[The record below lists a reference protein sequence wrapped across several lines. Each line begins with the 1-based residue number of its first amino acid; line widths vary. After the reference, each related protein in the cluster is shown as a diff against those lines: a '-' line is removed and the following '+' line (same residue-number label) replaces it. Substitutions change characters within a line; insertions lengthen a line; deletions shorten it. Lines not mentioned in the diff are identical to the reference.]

1 MTQQHLKDG
10 RIAVGSNEQIGL
22 RNAILGGAKP
32 KLRSESI
39 KDQDSNIE
47 QFVLDQRHSMFE
59 PWKRFDARK
68 AAALMNK
75 HRKAL
80 RQEHASLRK
89 LLRDKSKDQKAEDM
103 SERINA
109 LRQTWRQALVD
120 HISVCRALSDGI
132 FLVNLNNYLD
142 ACLAQGR
149 LFATCNEVER
159 TLQQFGPTPKSN

>member
-1 MTQQHLKDG
+1 
-10 RIAVGSNEQIGL
+10 
-22 RNAILGGAKP
+22 
-32 KLRSESI
+32 
-39 KDQDSNIE
+39 
-47 QFVLDQRHSMFE
+47 MFE

-75 HRKAL
+75 HRKTL

-120 HISVCRALSDGI
+120 HISVCRVLSEGI
-132 FLVNLNNYLD
+132 FVVNLNNYLD
-142 ACLAQGR
+142 AFLAQGR
-149 LFATCNEVER
+149 LLATCNEVEQ
-159 TLQQFGPTPKSN
+159 TLQQFGPTPKSS

>member
-1 MTQQHLKDG
+1 MSRLG
-10 RIAVGSNEQIGL
+10 CAMP
-22 RNAILGGAKP
+22 LGGAKP

-75 HRKAL
+75 HRKTL
-80 RQEHASLRK
+80 RQEQESLRK

-109 LRQTWRQALVD
+109 LRRHGGGHLWT
-120 HISVCRALSDGI
+120 
-132 FLVNLNNYLD
+132 
-142 ACLAQGR
+142 
-149 LFATCNEVER
+149 
-159 TLQQFGPTPKSN
+159 